1 MTPHRIKPIGQLES
15 EASAIVRELNEGA
28 GPVIVTVD
36 GEARAVLQD
45 IEDYDRNQRALAI
58 LRLAAY
64 DRTERAESAV
74 LDPDEAFKELDA
86 VVYGGKEDGAAA

>member
-1 MTPHRIKPIGQLES
+1 MITHRIKPIGQLES

-64 DRTERAESAV
+64 GRTEAAEGAV
-74 LDPDEAFKELDA
+74 LQPEEAFKELA
-86 VVYGGKEDGAAA
+86 AAVYGDEQDLSAA

>member
-1 MTPHRIKPIGQLES
+1 MTSSRTKPVSQLES
-15 EASAIVRELNEGA
+15 DATAIVRELNESA

-36 GEARAVLQD
+36 GETRAVLQD

-64 DRTERAESAV
+64 GRSDWAENGV
-74 LDPDEAFKELDA
+74 LDPDAAFKELDSA
-86 VVYGGKEDGAAA
+86 VYGNG

>member
-1 MTPHRIKPIGQLES
+1 MITHRIKPIRQLES

-28 GPVIVTVD
+28 GPIIVTVD

-64 DRTERAESAV
+64 GRTEVAEGAV
-74 LDPDEAFKELDA
+74 LEPDEAFKELDA
-86 VVYGGKEDGAAA
+86 AVHGDEEEVSAA